1 MVTTCV
7 FTQRYPD
14 GVTSLATMHD
24 RPAPTDNRAALIAA
38 LSDALDEHALRRL
51 AELDPDD
58 RSGLLR
64 RVLLT
69 YEQSLRR
76 LAGQFEQA
84 RLDGDAQGLRQVA
97 HTLKSSS
104 ASVGALALARHCA
117 DVERALRDGT
127 EPPALQ
133 ADLDALSQQSR
144 IVLAAL
150 QPLAAAA

>member
-1 MVTTCV
+1 VTLT
-7 FTQRYPD
+7 
-14 GVTSLATMHD
+14 TMHD
-24 RPAPTDNRAALIAA
+24 RPAPTDDRAALIAA

-51 AELDPDD
+51 ADLDPDD
-58 RSGLLR
+58 RGG
-64 RVLLT
+64 
-69 YEQSLRR
+69 R
-76 LAGQFEQA
+76 LAGQFEPA
-84 RLDGDAQGLRQVA
+84 RLDGDALGLRQVA

-117 DVERALRDGT
+117 TIERALRDGA

-133 ADLDALSQQSR
+133 AELDALSLQSR